1 MPPNCGA
8 GVRSNTER
16 RAAPSVR
23 GGAPP
28 PSSPSFG
35 LSRRGRCRET
45 DGAHGGR
52 RRPAPHAPYSA
63 GWVVR
68 RNVEVKA

>member
-1 MPPNCGA
+1 MPK
-8 GVRSNTER
+8 
-16 RAAPSVR
+16 
-23 GGAPP
+23 
-28 PSSPSFG
+28 
-35 LSRRGRCRET
+35 T